1 MNRERAPKWVLGILI
16 AVFLSLLAVS
26 AGFLPQHVASHFNFY
41 GEADGW
47 MERQAMLILMGLVGT
62 GVPLLIVGG
71 IFVIRFF
78 PTAIINLPNRDY
90 WLSPERR
97 ASTYGWLLRSAQ
109 WMACLI
115 VVLVSSLHVLVVMA
129 NRQPN
134 PHLSSPAAYA
144 LLGLFILAEGIWLV
158 VLVRHFLRPKEPTL
172 PSRGYGLVLLLLLA
186 VLVPSAC
193 LVWFMS
199 RAVQNERLAVR
210 QTLMEAYRGNVV
222 LVQERLE
229 NYLRQSAAD
238 LELGVEQNPAGV
250 LFAKQV
256 ESGAVDSLVFL
267 KPDGNP
273 LYPNAPG
280 EAQAPTE
287 TLAEPGLAAQWASAG
302 ALEFQSP
309 ENAAAMFASIAASAT
324 NTTVI
329 ARAWQAEARCRLRVG
344 KKTEAL
350 QILTGSLAQP
360 RFAGAADSQG
370 RLIAPSA
377 ALMALEILAADP
389 QATPDATTLK
399 AKTLGQL
406 TTQLN
411 DYGDAALGAPQR
423 RFLMHEV
430 VRLFSTNVN
439 FPTLAAEDM
448 AARYL
453 DARDASAS
461 GPGLRR
467 SPLVDTWQYTSPHGK
482 VVILH
487 KTDALLE
494 RLQNSLP
501 AQSLPSDLKLSL
513 LPPGKEPEKSFLL
526 SDAGPALPGWR
537 LSLAL
542 KDQQLFD
549 AAAEQRIT
557 SYLWIGAIV
566 LTTVLVLA
574 LVLMR
579 IIRRQMALTQL
590 RTDLVAN
597 VTHELKTP
605 LSSMRLLVETLLNA
619 PDLNEKT
626 TREYLQLI
634 ATENLRLSRL
644 IENFLTFSRIERNK
658 LTFQYRTQRPA
669 DLVRAAA
676 AAAGDRFE
684 TASCRFQ
691 IRADENLPPINADSD
706 AVVTALVNLLDNAW
720 KYSDA
725 PREITLSAGATNGS
739 VSFAVADNGI
749 GLPRRETKRIFKR
762 FYQVDQRQARA
773 SQGCGLGLSIVK
785 FIVTAHRG
793 KIQVESQP
801 GQGSTFTLL
810 FPACSAGDSNN

>member
-1 MNRERAPKWVLGILI
+1 MWVLGILI
-16 AVFLSLLAVS
+16 TVFLLLLAIS
-26 AGFLPQHVASHFNFY
+26 AGFLPPQIASHFNLY

-47 MERQAMLILMGLVGT
+47 MGRGAALTLMGVVGV
-62 GVPLLIVGG
+62 GLPLLIVAMM
-71 IFVIRFF
+71 FVIRFL
-78 PTAIINLPNRDY
+78 PTNAINLPNREY

-97 ASTYGWLLRSAQ
+97 ASTYSWLLRWTL

-115 VVLVSSLHVLVVMA
+115 VLLMGALHVLVVVA
-129 NRQPN
+129 NRQPK
-134 PHLSSPAAYA
+134 PHLFSPAAYA
-144 LLGLFILAEGIWLV
+144 LLGFFVLSQLIWLV
-158 VLVRHFLRPKEPTL
+158 VLVRHFLTPKEPTL
-172 PSRGYGLVLLLLLA
+172 PSRGYGLVVLLLLA

-210 QTLMEAYRGNVV
+210 QTLMEAYRGNVA

-238 LELGVEQNPAGV
+238 LELGVEQSPAPV

-256 ESGAVDSLVFL
+256 ESGAADSVVLL
-267 KPDGNP
+267 DRDGQP
-273 LYPNAPG
+273 LYPTASG
-280 EAQAPTE
+280 EAQAQTE
-287 TLAEPGLAAQWASAG
+287 TIKEPALASQWVNASQ
-302 ALEFQSP
+302 LEFQSP
-309 ENAAAMFASIAASAT
+309 ETAAAIFASIASSAT
-324 NTTVI
+324 NTTLI
-329 ARAWQAEARCRLRVG
+329 ARAWQAEARCLLRTG
-344 KKTEAL
+344 KKTEGL

-377 ALMALEILAADP
+377 ALMALEILAAEP
-389 QATPDATTLK
+389 QTTPDTTGLK
-399 AKTLGQL
+399 AKALGQL
-406 TTQLN
+406 RTQLN
-411 DYGDAALGAPQR
+411 DYRDAALGAPQR

-439 FPTLAAEDM
+439 FPTLAAEDL
-448 AARYL
+448 AARFL
-453 DARDASAS
+453 DARDASTS
-461 GPGLRR
+461 GSGLRR
-467 SPLVDTWQYTSPHGK
+467 SPIADTWQYISPRGK
-482 VVILH
+482 VVFLH
-487 KTDALLE
+487 KTDALLH

-501 AQSLPSDLKLSL
+501 AQSLPSDLKLTL

-542 KDQQLFD
+542 KDQKLFD
-549 AAAEQRIT
+549 ATAEQRIT
-557 SYLWIGAIV
+557 SYLWIGALV

-574 LVLMR
+574 LLLMR

-626 TREYLQLI
+626 TREYLQMI

-658 LTFQYRTQRPA
+658 LTFHYRAQRPA

-801 GQGSTFTLL
+801 GHGSTFTLV
-810 FPACSAGDSNN
+810 FPACSAVDSNN